1 MALDDQKISLSKL
14 LARLQENRL
23 AIKSI
28 TKLSELNVDKVGRNQ
43 ALKKS
48 LFINTGSAVGTTLM
62 QMFLAPGFH
71 DLPLTAIATINVWNI
86 AKLYFSN
93 TRLKALMDKKLSF
106 VVKKFADNS
115 ALREELELLKE
126 GIAVEFRNKPKT
138 KEETEQ
144 TKQELG
150 IDKYNRI
157 KKDEIL
163 PGFGNQVPDPIT
175 LDVLLEMFKNGKSA
189 NYLKLKN
196 SVNLP
201 ADKYID
207 LSPESKALF
216 NEILKELRAIEK
228 TPGWLSFAKKHQ
240 QYLAGALA
248 AGAQV
253 GFTGGQKA
261 KEQKAKDEEIVKKI
275 KEKQQKRNTPRPI
288 NSFNRVKYD
297 PKKFGG

>member
-28 TKLSELNVDKVGRNQ
+28 TKLSELNVGKVGRNQ
-43 ALKKS
+43 ALKQS
-48 LFINTGSAVGTTLM
+48 LIINTGSAVGTTLM

-86 AKLYFSN
+86 AKPYFSN

-106 VVKKFADNS
+106 VVKNDYS
-115 ALREELELLKE
+115 TLREELKKDNSDLPDVRK
-126 GIAVEFRNKPKT
+126 KDPKT
-138 KEETEQ
+138 LKN
-144 TKQELG
+144 
-150 IDKYNRI
+150 D
-157 KKDEIL
+157 L
-163 PGFGNQVPDPIT
+163 PEDTISLEFDNKVPDPIT
-175 LDVLLEMFKNGKSA
+175 LDVLLEMFKNGKST

-196 SVNLP
+196 SANLP

-207 LSPESKALF
+207 LSPDSKALF
-216 NEILKELRAIEK
+216 IEILKELRAIEK

-240 QYLAGALA
+240 QYFAGALA

-253 GFTGGQKA
+253 GFTGGQEA
-261 KEQKAKDEEIVKKI
+261 KEQKAKDEAIVKKI
-275 KEKQQKRNTPRPI
+275 KEKQQKRNTPRPS